1 MPAVFGTFVNAG
13 AILAAGLAALGRVPD
28 LPVRLQRRLQGL
40 LGILTLALAFHV
52 VWRGIGAVPGAL
64 GRTLGFAL
72 LAFVL
77 GRWTG
82 GWLKLQSRLNRL
94 GQFAGQHL
102 TATPDPAAPS
112 AWPQVFSAATV
123 IFCLTPLAAV
133 GPMLEALADDRRVL
147 GLKALLDALATF
159 SLARSRG
166 PGVVLGAVPVLA
178 LQGTLTLGL
187 AAARPALAGFH
198 GDQILC
204 ATGGLILLPVA
215 LVMLQVLR
223 VRLAD
228 YLPAAVW
235 APLLAW
241 LFHRL

>member
-1 MPAVFGTFVNAG
+1 MAVFGTFVNAG
-13 AILAAGLAALGRVPD
+13 AIAAAGFAALARVPEP
-28 LPVRLQRRLQGL
+28 PVRLQQRLQAL

-52 VWRGIGAVPGAL
+52 VWRGVWAAPGTFVRML
-64 GRTLGFAL
+64 GVAL

-82 GWLKLQSRLNRL
+82 GWLKLQGRLNRL

-102 TATPDPAAPS
+102 TAVPDQVALS

-123 IFCLTPLAAV
+123 IFCLTPLAVV
-133 GPMLEALADDRRVL
+133 GPTLEALAEDRRVL
-147 GLKALLDALATF
+147 GLKALVDALATL

-178 LQGTLTLGL
+178 LQGTLTLAL
-187 AAARPALAGFH
+187 AAARPVLAGFH
-198 GDQILC
+198 GDQVLC
-204 ATGGLILLPVA
+204 ATSGLILLPVA
-215 LVMLQVLR
+215 LVMLQTLR

-228 YLPAAVW
+228 YLPAVVW

-241 LFHRL
+241 LFHRQ